1 MLQIAHSALGVVRSP
16 LFTTCEW
23 CTVGCLWHAAH
34 GLQLTK
40 RGDLAVIQVFS
51 RLWALWG
58 IIHQAPAATTEGSV
72 KLIQADGFPLE
83 LNLYTLLTA
92 WGVTEVLRYGFFA
105 VKVCLIR
112 ASVTQSTDLCSCC

>member
-1 MLQIAHSALGVVRSP
+1 M
-16 LFTTCEW
+16 
-23 CTVGCLWHAAH
+23 
-34 GLQLTK
+34 

-72 KLIQADGFPLE
+72 KLVQADDFPLE
-83 LNLYTLLTA
+83 LNMYTLLTA

-105 VKVCLIR
+105 VKVSLIG
-112 ASVTQSTDLCSCC
+112 ASVTQTKGLCPCC